1 VIETQISFVISSD
14 EKKNIDSSS
23 EGWISSIKVDR
34 QQCND
39 MRNQMCKDSEVKV

>member
-1 VIETQISFVISSD
+1 MIENQISFVISSD

-23 EGWISSIKVDR
+23 EGWISSIKTNR

-39 MRNQMCKDSEVKV
+39 VRRSNAMI